1 METTVAKQRQ
11 RQSML
16 RLILSISGVGLIVL
30 GVFGGQP
37 LDNLYN
43 RFAAQPDSSAAVE
56 VPAVEVPAVAETS
69 TTVVAETNSQ
79 PDIEQPAAIE
89 QTTVEQTSVEQASVE
104 QSPVDTET
112 TAAVETDDK
121 EVAPEISAATDA
133 SDTEQQI
140 ASEDTSLIAIG
151 DEVIAEAAD
160 QAPAS
165 QLSSEGVAVAI
176 TDEQKASARNDQ
188 VELATTIL
196 TGAAQT
202 DASGEETDSKTED
215 VEQLLAA
222 GSVQGERDVLVV
234 VKDKVNLR
242 QGPSID
248 HPVVLQLQ
256 QGQELM
262 EFKRE
267 GRWVHVGA
275 YGTSGK
281 IGWVHQRLVGPSE

>member
-1 METTVAKQRQ
+1 
-11 RQSML
+11 ML

-89 QTTVEQTSVEQASVE
+89 QTTVEQANVEQASVE
-104 QSPVDTET
+104 QSPLGTET

-133 SDTEQQI
+133 SDTEQQV

>member
-1 METTVAKQRQ
+1 
-11 RQSML
+11 ML

-69 TTVVAETNSQ
+69 TTAVAETNSQ

-89 QTTVEQTSVEQASVE
+89 QTTVEQAGVEQANVE

>member
-1 METTVAKQRQ
+1 
-11 RQSML
+11 ML

-89 QTTVEQTSVEQASVE
+89 QTTVEQTSVEQANVEQASVE

>member
-1 METTVAKQRQ
+1 
-11 RQSML
+11 ML

-89 QTTVEQTSVEQASVE
+89 QTTVEQTNVEQASVE
-104 QSPVDTET
+104 QSPLDTET

-160 QAPAS
+160 QAPVS

>member
-1 METTVAKQRQ
+1 
-11 RQSML
+11 ML

-69 TTVVAETNSQ
+69 TTAVAETNSQ

-89 QTTVEQTSVEQASVE
+89 QTTVEQTNVEQASVE
-104 QSPVDTET
+104 QSPLDTET

>member
-1 METTVAKQRQ
+1 MAKRRQ

-69 TTVVAETNSQ
+69 TTAVAETNSQ

-89 QTTVEQTSVEQASVE
+89 QTTVEQTNVEQASVE
-104 QSPVDTET
+104 QSPLDTET

>member
-1 METTVAKQRQ
+1 
-11 RQSML
+11 ML

-69 TTVVAETNSQ
+69 TTAVAETNSQ

-89 QTTVEQTSVEQASVE
+89 QTTVEQANVEQASVE

>member
-1 METTVAKQRQ
+1 M
-11 RQSML
+11 
-16 RLILSISGVGLIVL
+16 
-30 GVFGGQP
+30 
-37 LDNLYN
+37 
-43 RFAAQPDSSAAVE
+43 
-56 VPAVEVPAVAETS
+56 
-69 TTVVAETNSQ
+69 
-79 PDIEQPAAIE
+79 
-89 QTTVEQTSVEQASVE
+89 
-104 QSPVDTET
+104 
-112 TAAVETDDK
+112 
-121 EVAPEISAATDA
+121 
-133 SDTEQQI
+133 
-140 ASEDTSLIAIG
+140 
-151 DEVIAEAAD
+151 IAEAAD

>member
-1 METTVAKQRQ
+1 MAKRRQ

-69 TTVVAETNSQ
+69 TTVIAETNSQ

-89 QTTVEQTSVEQASVE
+89 QTTVEQTNVEQASVE
-104 QSPVDTET
+104 QSPLDTET

>member
-1 METTVAKQRQ
+1 MAKRRQ

-69 TTVVAETNSQ
+69 TTVIAETNSQ

-89 QTTVEQTSVEQASVE
+89 QTTVEQTNAEQASVE
-104 QSPVDTET
+104 QSPLDTET

-121 EVAPEISAATDA
+121 ELAPEISAATDA

>member
-1 METTVAKQRQ
+1 MAKRRQ

-89 QTTVEQTSVEQASVE
+89 QTTVEQTNVEQASVE
-104 QSPVDTET
+104 QSPLDTET

>member
-1 METTVAKQRQ
+1 MAKRRQ

-89 QTTVEQTSVEQASVE
+89 QTTVEQTNVEQASVE
-104 QSPVDTET
+104 QSPLDTET

-256 QGQELM
+256 QGQDLM

>member
-1 METTVAKQRQ
+1 
-11 RQSML
+11 ML

-69 TTVVAETNSQ
+69 TTVIAETNSQ

-89 QTTVEQTSVEQASVE
+89 QTTVEQTNVEQASVE
-104 QSPVDTET
+104 QSPLDTET

-121 EVAPEISAATDA
+121 ELAPEISAATDA